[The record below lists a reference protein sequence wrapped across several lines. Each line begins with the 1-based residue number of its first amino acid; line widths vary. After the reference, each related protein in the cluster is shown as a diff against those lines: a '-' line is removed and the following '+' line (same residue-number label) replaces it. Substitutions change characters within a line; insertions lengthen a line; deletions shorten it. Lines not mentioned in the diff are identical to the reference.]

1 MGKAE
6 ALYFLDSDGVI
17 TSAACDEEN
26 VVMDPFTVQSA
37 QLEVERRRYEDL
49 MEDLDSTS
57 GSLTPED
64 LKRLVDMLDEKIG
77 AMEELMRTLQ

>member
-1 MGKAE
+1 
-6 ALYFLDSDGVI
+6 
-17 TSAACDEEN
+17 
-26 VVMDPFTVQSA
+26 MDPFTVQSA